1 MIGRPDPS
9 EAAPYAFRYIDQ
21 VPGGDPVAVL
31 RDQLEAWPGRLA
43 AISEE
48 RSLFR
53 YAPDKW
59 SIRQVLNHVT
69 DTERAFA
76 FRMLWF
82 ARGFDS
88 PLPGIDQETA
98 AAGAQAD
105 NFPWSTHLDDFRNVR
120 KSTLSLIANLPESA
134 WKRGGVAS
142 DHYVTVRA
150 LAFISAGHV
159 AHHARILEERY
170 LS

>member
-31 RDQLEAWPGRLA
+31 RDQLEA
-43 AISEE
+43 
-48 RSLFR
+48 
-53 YAPDKW
+53 
-59 SIRQVLNHVT
+59 
-69 DTERAFA
+69 
-76 FRMLWF
+76 
-82 ARGFDS
+82 
-88 PLPGIDQETA
+88 
-98 AAGAQAD
+98 
-105 NFPWSTHLDDFRNVR
+105 WSTHLDDFRNVR

>member
-1 MIGRPDPS
+1 MIGRPDSS

-21 VPGGDPVAVL
+21 VPGDDPVAGL
-31 RDQLEAWPGRLA
+31 RDQLEALPARLST
-43 AISEE
+43 ISEE
-48 RSLFR
+48 QSLFR
-53 YAPDKW
+53 YAQDKW

-82 ARGFDS
+82 ARGFDT
-88 PLPGIDQETA
+88 PLPGLDQEPA
-98 AAGAQAD
+98 AAGARAD
-105 NFPWSTHLDDFRNVR
+105 DFPWSSHLEDFRNVR
-120 KSTLSLIANLPESA
+120 KATLSLLANMPEPA
-134 WKRGGVAS
+134 WRRGGVAS

-159 AHHARILEERY
+159 AHHARILEELY
-170 LS
+170 L